1 LFKNNLLSLLTS
13 QNARH
18 NGGVPEIYAVDHDH
32 ADIGYLFSGIAA
44 RIAKEQA
51 NQYRAQYVNTE
62 LQIGKCLSKG
72 F

>member
-1 LFKNNLLSLLTS
+1 VN
-13 QNARH
+13 
-18 NGGVPEIYAVDHDH
+18 HDH
-32 ADIGYLFSGIAA
+32 ADIGYLFSGITA